1 MYRTHEGRL
10 ATSSPRVLVL
20 LSDGDDNMSHVTLS
34 DAIAAAQN
42 TGTVIFTVSTGTYRK
57 GDKVLEMMASE
68 TGGDAYSGLSDTDM
82 PKVLAKIRRQIEQ
95 MYSVTYVPP
104 EASKV
109 GQFRSVELKI
119 TSDKKAKVHAPRG
132 YYAASAQ

>member
-1 MYRTHEGRL
+1 MMTDSLQVAR
-10 ATSSPRVLVL
+10 RVLVL
-20 LSDGDDNMSHVTLS
+20 LSDGDDNISHVLRS
-34 DAIAAAQN
+34 EAIAAAQN
-42 TGTVIFTVSTGTYRK
+42 AGTVIFTVSTGAYRK

-68 TGGDAYSGLSDTDM
+68 TGGEAYSGLSDTDM
-82 PKVLAKIRRQIEQ
+82 PRVFAKIKTKIEQ

-104 EASKV
+104 EFSKS

-132 YYAASAQ
+132 YYAASVQ

>member
-1 MYRTHEGRL
+1 M
-10 ATSSPRVLVL
+10 SRV
-20 LSDGDDNMSHVTLS
+20 SRSE
-34 DAIAAAQN
+34 AIAAAQN
-42 TGTVIFTVSTGTYRK
+42 AGTVIFTVSTGAYRK

-68 TGGDAYSGLSDTDM
+68 TGGEAYSGLSDTDM
-82 PKVLAKIRRQIEQ
+82 PRVFAKIKTKIEQ

-104 EASKV
+104 ESSKA